1 MQENHFWGMQKI
13 NIFPGVHAPSPLL
26 GVDTT
31 MLHLNQSEHVIFL
44 EVACAV

>member
-1 MQENHFWGMQKI
+1 MQENRFWGMQKI
-13 NIFPGVHAPSPLL
+13 KNFPGVRAPWSLL
-26 GVDTT
+26 GIDTT